1 MMLGGSLREL
11 MRRVDGVLWL
21 KTPGAHHHTR
31 SRCSRNHN
39 SSRGPR
45 RCPRRRRP
53 SGHSL
58 LRNRSR
64 RRRRRRPPRAA
75 SPATEYV
82 HRRGQPNAWRRI
94 CAVDLAGLWVTS
106 CNVVQSDGPQPRNFE
121 NRWSCALFLLV
132 RPTTPCALSTFSQS
146 DSEGER
152 IGRGLHASRPG
163 IRNRELV
170 VSLLV
175 VYEQLAR

>member
-1 MMLGGSLREL
+1 MMLGGSLRES
-11 MRRVDGVLWL
+11 MRRVDGVLWF
-21 KTPGAHHHTR
+21 KTPGTHHHTR
-31 SRCSRNHN
+31 SRCSRSHN
-39 SSRGPR
+39 SSRGLR

-53 SGHSL
+53 SGHMRPRS
-58 LRNRSR
+58 RSR

-146 DSEGER
+146 DSEPESESDGVCTR
-152 IGRGLHASRPG
+152 VV
-163 IRNRELV
+163 RELKV
-170 VSLLV
+170 
-175 VYEQLAR
+175 AR

>member
-53 SGHSL
+53 SGH
-58 LRNRSR
+58 RRPQNRSR
-64 RRRRRRPPRAA
+64 RRRRRRPLRPA
-75 SPATEYV
+75 STATEYIQ
-82 HRRGQPNAWRRI
+82 RRGQPDGPWRI

-132 RPTTPCALSTFSQS
+132 RPTTPCALSTFAQS
-146 DSEGER
+146 DSESESESDGVCTR
-152 IGRGLHASRPG
+152 VV
-163 IRNRELV
+163 RELEIANLML
-170 VSLLV
+170 LLV
-175 VYEQLAR
+175 VRLSR

>member
-1 MMLGGSLREL
+1 MMPEGSLRGS
-11 MRRVDGVLWL
+11 MRRVDGVLWF
-21 KTPGAHHHTR
+21 KTPGTHHHTR

-53 SGHSL
+53 SGRRMNQS
-58 LRNRSR
+58 RSR

-75 SPATEYV
+75 SSPAIEYV
-82 HRRGQPNAWRRI
+82 QRRGQPGVPWRRI

-121 NRWSCALFLLV
+121 KWRPGAAGFDLQ
-132 RPTTPCALSTFSQS
+132 PTTPCALSTFSQS
-146 DSEGER
+146 DSESER
-152 IGRGLHASRPG
+152 IGRGLH
-163 IRNRELV
+163 RE
-170 VSLLV
+170 SS
-175 VYEQLAR
+175 EN